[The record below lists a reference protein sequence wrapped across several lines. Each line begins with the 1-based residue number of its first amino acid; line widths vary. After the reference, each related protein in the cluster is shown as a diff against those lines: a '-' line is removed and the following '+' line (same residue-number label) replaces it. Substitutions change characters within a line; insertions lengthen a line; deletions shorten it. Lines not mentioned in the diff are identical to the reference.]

1 MFIVL
6 RFYEEREKEPK
17 LIPSSYFTE
26 LFKKFFYSIK
36 IIKNCRQKPTK
47 HTPFDPQNHQYNY
60 T

>member
-26 LFKKFFYSIK
+26 LFKFFLL
-36 IIKNCRQKPTK
+36 NQNNQKLQAKTYK
-47 HTPFDPQNHQYNY
+47 TY
-60 T
+60 TV